1 MIKIGLV
8 DDEVLFLNGITELLK
23 REDDLDVTQVYDH
36 PENLLPAWRDG
47 VKQPDILLMDV
58 KMPGING
65 IELSAMVMKEAP
77 AVKII
82 GLSSHYSKVL
92 IFKMLNLGVSGY
104 LPKNVSID
112 RLLRTIRNVHLQGF
126 YFEDMVLKSLHEN
139 KLSSK
144 AKKEIVQQG
153 LTDREIDVLLLICRQ
168 MTNQEIADELFISL
182 KTVERH
188 RTNLFL
194 KTGVRNVVGLVLFAL
209 EHEFI
214 GHEFV

>member
-8 DDEVLFLNGITELLK
+8 DDEVLFLKGISELLK
-23 REDDLDVTQVYDH
+23 REEDLKVTQVYDR
-36 PENLLPAWRDG
+36 PENLLPAWRG
-47 VKQPDILLMDV
+47 GQEQPDILLMDV

-77 AVKII
+77 SVKVI

-92 IFKMLNLGVSGY
+92 IFKMLNLGVSGF

-112 RLLRTIRNVHLQGF
+112 RLLRTIRNVQVQGF

-139 KLSSK
+139 KLSLK

-153 LTDREIDVLLLICRQ
+153 LTDREVDVLLLICRQ

-194 KTGVRNVVGLVLFAL
+194 KTGVKNVVGLVLFAL

-214 GHEFV
+214 GHEFI